1 MTKEEKKELTA
12 TQLPPITGD
21 AANETEIRR
30 QADDTAEEA
39 EIRRQADAL
48 RDYSNSP
55 VKVAQPTS
63 HPWQD
68 FVNNRYYQSLQET
81 AAQKAAREKREKNAR
96 MIAAITDGLVGLSN
110 MAGAMGGATPIKP
123 TSISLAHK
131 KQVDE
136 AKAIRDANR
145 KMYETARLH
154 ALNAQREQGKAQ
166 AELEA
171 NEQEKRRKAAKD
183 AGGLYGR
190 IVSSKAARGK
200 AQDAREK
207 AEAANALG
215 VARLRQK
222 NAVDKARLGISQQ
235 RVNISAANAS
245 RQQGKDDY
253 EKAAYDYWE
262 SLTPEERNKARDEG
276 NRRKT
281 DADGETVK
289 DEKGMPLYSQDNKAF
304 VLDTYR
310 KHASSKGKTHKKGGY
325 NAVGRGTAQQKN
337 KKPGI

>member
-21 AANETEIRR
+21 AANETEMRR

-145 KMYETARLH
+145 KMYETARSY
-154 ALNAQREQGKAQ
+154 ALKAQREQDTAQ
-166 AELEA
+166 AKLEA
-171 NEQEKRRKAAKD
+171 NELEKRRKAAKD
-183 AGGLYGR
+183 AGGLYSR
-190 IVSSKAARGK
+190 LVSSKAARV
-200 AQDAREK
+200 K
-207 AEAANALG
+207 AEDANALG
-215 VARLRQK
+215 VARLKQK
-222 NAVDKARLGISQQ
+222 DKVDNARLGIQQQ
-235 RVNISAANAS
+235 RVNISAGNAG
-245 RQQGKDDY
+245 RQQGKTD
-253 EKAAYDYWE
+253 EENAAYDYWE

-281 DADGETVK
+281 NAYGETVK
-289 DEKGMPLYSQDNKAF
+289 DQTTGQPIYNQDNKAF
-304 VLDTYR
+304 ILDTYH
-310 KHASSKGKTHKKGGY
+310 KHKARSKGKTSSSGGS
-325 NAVGRGTAQQKN
+325 QQKKTDLRRN
-337 KKPGI
+337 ARQGSGKKKSAI